1 MEHFMKFVSL
11 DLCREEHFLWEKLMC
26 LNISRVFFK
35 VPPFNRSQHLSAITF
50 LYILT
55 DNIITAPNYV
65 ADIDECKAG
74 NPCKNGGTCVNTI
87 GSYKCLCPKEFTGK
101 FCGDGELLW
110 QKCCLVAFYSH
121 YAMSSK
127 EKKKQSK
134 QTHEQTEA
142 ERAETVE
149 SMKKNGVACWL
160 SFGSISDSTPMFGW
174 KGFG

>member
-1 MEHFMKFVSL
+1 MEHFMKYVSL
-11 DLCREEHFLWEKLMC
+11 DLCREEHSLWEKLIC
-26 LNISRVFFK
+26 LNISRVFFFK
-35 VPPFNRSQHLSAITF
+35 IPPFNRSQHLGTFTF

-101 FCGDGELLW
+101 FCADGELLW
-110 QKCCLVAFYSH
+110 QKCCLVTFYSH

-127 EKKKQSK
+127 EKNKTKQANTRTNWSRK
-134 QTHEQTEA
+134 SRNGRVNE
-142 ERAETVE
+142 
-149 SMKKNGVACWL
+149 KNLNGVAW
-160 SFGSISDSTPMFGW
+160 SW
-174 KGFG
+174 

>member
-1 MEHFMKFVSL
+1 MEHFMKYVSL
-11 DLCREEHFLWEKLMC
+11 DLCREEHSLWEKLIC
-26 LNISRVFFK
+26 LNISRVFFFK
-35 VPPFNRSQHLSAITF
+35 IPPFNRSQHLGTFTF

-101 FCGDGELLW
+101 FCADGELLW
-110 QKCCLVAFYSH
+110 QKCSLVTFYSH

-127 EKKKQSK
+127 EKNKTKQANTRTNWSRK
-134 QTHEQTEA
+134 SRNGRVNE
-142 ERAETVE
+142 
-149 SMKKNGVACWL
+149 KNLNGVAW
-160 SFGSISDSTPMFGW
+160 SW
-174 KGFG
+174 